1 MPRPSEIS
9 LGDLIR
15 AFDEL
20 RPDEEDRFAIAKL
33 LKLTPFANLEELK
46 QGGGVLLKPAPTV
59 TTEGVVVAIAGGE
72 AADDARSLASRIA
85 ARRERAKL
93 ARAAAA
99 QQVVVMH
106 VSEEEASPLPDDRP
120 TLPSELVKVTDAAA
134 PISPWG
140 ENVPVLPTANEQPA
154 SEPLAFEP
162 LLVPT
167 WTRALL
173 SAVLARRVND
183 GPIDVKRV
191 VELVARGEVTV
202 NLPRYPR
209 PTLARGVQVLVDR
222 GETMLPFLED
232 QTWLEE
238 QVQNVVGPGYLKT
251 LYFEGCPTRRA
262 GPGGKSGWKKYP
274 TARQPKSGTVLLLL
288 TDLGIGRPL
297 WPGASAGEGEWLDFA
312 AAVRKRGCPVVAL
325 VPYGPARWP
334 ASLQKFMTIIQWD
347 RPTSASLVHARVG
360 KGHDA

>member
-1 MPRPSEIS
+1 MPRPNEIS
-9 LGDLIR
+9 LGDLLR
-15 AFDEL
+15 AFGEL
-20 RPDEEDRFAIAKL
+20 SPDDEDRFAIAKL
-33 LKLTPFANLEELK
+33 LKLTPFVSLEELK
-46 QGGGVLLKPAPTV
+46 QGGGVPLKPARTV
-59 TTEGVVVAIAGGE
+59 TTEGGGAVAGGD

-85 ARRERAKL
+85 ARRETIKL

-99 QQVVVMH
+99 QQVVVTLM
-106 VSEEEASPLPDDRP
+106 SEEASPLSDDMP

-134 PISPWG
+134 PVSPWG
-140 ENVPVLPTANEQPA
+140 ENVPVLPTANEQSA
-154 SEPLAFEP
+154 SEPLGFEP

-173 SAVLARRVND
+173 SAAVARRVND

-222 GETMLPFLED
+222 SETMLPFLED

-238 QVQNVVGPGYLKT
+238 QVQKVVGPGCLTT

-297 WPGASAGEGEWLDFA
+297 WPGASAGEGEWLEFA
-312 AAVRKRGCPVVAL
+312 AAIRKRACPVVAL

-347 RPTSASLVHARVG
+347 RPTSASFVHARVG
-360 KGHDA
+360 KGHNA